1 MPGEDDLGNAT
12 TVERPHSPSQ
22 RRRAR
27 SDGHSLRD
35 RVVITATVLGVII
48 FVAVGLPYL
57 KRDLPAEGLPVDTT
71 GDLGAD
77 PDRDAVRGW
86 IRTNYADPHPR
97 EVRWWPARTLDE
109 FYRRQLAAAKEV
121 AEDDPDFG
129 DFVEQLE
136 HDGPSRQAVR
146 STARGTKSEQ
156 KISHDDLFTF
166 RGSRVRPVRGDSSE
180 ASAMRKYFP
189 DDHGRAVFEPRAL
202 KANGRVSGDAS
213 TWVETLTETC
223 PSRKFLLGGLEI
235 HLHFV
240 NLGRENHES

>member
-1 MPGEDDLGNAT
+1 MRTFETRDD
-12 TVERPHSPSQ
+12 VERPISSQ

-35 RVVITATVLGVII
+35 RVVITSTVLGVII

-57 KRDLPAEGLPVDTT
+57 KRDLPAEGLPVETPV
-71 GDLGAD
+71 DLGTD

-86 IRTNYADPHPR
+86 LHSNYHDPYLR

-121 AEDDPDFG
+121 AEADPEFG

-136 HDGPSRQAVR
+136 HDGPSRTSR
-146 STARGTKSEQ
+146 MKYRTKNEVGAQ
-156 KISHDDLFTF
+156 ISHDDLFII
-166 RGSRVRPVRGDSSE
+166 RGNRVRPVRGNSSE

-189 DDHGRAVFEPRAL
+189 DDRGEP
-202 KANGRVSGDAS
+202 
-213 TWVETLTETC
+213 
-223 PSRKFLLGGLEI
+223 
-235 HLHFV
+235 
-240 NLGRENHES
+240 